1 MTGARIGARGE
12 KKSSA
17 PDAPAVA
24 AAAAARSATS
34 AAAPRGESPRL
45 PAASAIEAGLMA
57 GHFDLRAR
65 EAGRR
70 LRSSSPSLFR
80 GWAVAFKW
88 GRQLGGGSRQGR
100 RRWAFMGDSLS
111 CGLRCVRSQSAFP
124 NGARELPLGP
134 GSIKY
139 GLISE
144 AKEYSHCSK
153 L

>member
-1 MTGARIGARGE
+1 MGLLMTGARIGARGE

-70 LRSSSPSLFR
+70 LRSSSASLFR

-88 GRQLGGGSRQGR
+88 GRQLGGGRAGGDGLL
-100 RRWAFMGDSLS
+100 WAT
-111 CGLRCVRSQSAFP
+111 RSAAACDACEVKAHSQMASV
-124 NGARELPLGP
+124 N
-134 GSIKY
+134 Y
-139 GLISE
+139 
-144 AKEYSHCSK
+144 
-153 L
+153 